1 MSEKRSC
8 CCGALPA
15 VWWWLLTVLGLALLF
30 WLMVSSRQNSVETDL
45 TARATDGLKAA
56 SLEAVQVNL
65 EQRGRDAQL
74 IGQVASD
81 AEREQAVKLVESTY
95 GVRVVENAIE
105 VLAPVAAATTVT
117 TAIPT
122 AESTVTAPT
131 AAATAEPTA
140 TAATAEPTATAPTA
154 TAATAEP
161 TATAAT
167 AEPTAT
173 AATAEPTATA
183 PTAAPRFALI
193 PQAGQWV
200 LQGALSSQAEVNQA
214 VASAEQIYGA
224 GNVINQLSVESVA
237 PAAWLAALSGLKD
250 SLMGIE
256 QAGLKFADNTFTLM
270 GSVGSEQAKADVLA
284 KVQQVLG
291 VNQLDNQLTVKLATL
306 TVTTTPTAEPAAPV
320 AASTVTTA
328 EASVNPADPASP
340 TAPAPVVLTT
350 EQQSCQDQ
358 INTVMTGKEILFE
371 TNQARIKQT
380 SLNLLSDIAKIVNQ
394 CKAVLADKLIRVGGH
409 TDNIGEDAYNQ
420 NLSQE
425 RADAVKVYLNQQGL
439 DLGLLQGIGYGE
451 TQPLASNDT
460 EQGRAQNRRISF
472 DIIQK

>member
-15 VWWWLLTVLGLALLF
+15 VGWWLLTVLGLALLF
-30 WLMVSSRQNSVETDL
+30 WLMVASRQNSVETDL

-56 SLEAVQVNL
+56 SLDAVQVNL
-65 EQRGRDAQL
+65 GQRGRDAQL
-74 IGQVASD
+74 TGQLASD
-81 AEREQAVKLVESTY
+81 AEREQAVKLVEATY
-95 GVRVVENAIE
+95 GVRVVDNAIE
-105 VLAPVAAATTVT
+105 VIAPVAAATTVT
-117 TAIPT
+117 TAPALAPPAEAT
-122 AESTVTAPT
+122 ATTTAPT
-131 AAATAEPTA
+131 TESTAAASTA
-140 TAATAEPTATAPTA
+140 TAAPASTAAASTA
-154 TAATAEP
+154 TAAPASTA
-161 TATAAT
+161 
-167 AEPTAT
+167 
-173 AATAEPTATA
+173 
-183 PTAAPRFALI
+183 TAAPRFALI

-224 GNVINQLSVESVA
+224 GNVINQLTVESVA
-237 PAAWLAALSGLKD
+237 PAAWLASLSGLKEV
-250 SLMGIE
+250 LMGIE
-256 QAGLKFADNTFTLM
+256 QAGLKFADNTFTLI

-291 VNQLDNQLTVKLATL
+291 VNQLDNQLTVKLAAL
-306 TVTTTPTAEPAAPV
+306 TVTPTPTAEPAAPAPV
-320 AASTVTTA
+320 SASTVTA
-328 EASVNPADPASP
+328 ASP
-340 TAPAPVVLTT
+340 TSPTTPAAVALTT

-358 INTVMTGKEILFE
+358 INTVMTGKEVLFE
-371 TNQARIKQT
+371 TNQARIKQA
-380 SLNLLSDIAKIVNQ
+380 SLSLLNDIAKIVNQ
-394 CKAVLADKLIRVGGH
+394 CKVVLADKLIRVGGH

-439 DLGLLQGIGYGE
+439 DLGLLQGVGYGE

>member
-1 MSEKRSC
+1 MSEKRPC

-15 VWWWLLTVLGLALLF
+15 VGWWLLTVLGLALLF
-30 WLMVSSRQNSVETDL
+30 WLMVASRQNSVETDL

-56 SLEAVQVNL
+56 SLDAVQVNL
-65 EQRGRDAQL
+65 GQRGRDAQL
-74 IGQVASD
+74 TGQLASD
-81 AEREQAVKLVESTY
+81 AEREQAVKLVEATY
-95 GVRVVENAIE
+95 GVRVVDNAIE
-105 VLAPVAAATTVT
+105 VMAPVAAATTVT
-117 TAIPT
+117 TAPALAPPAEAT
-122 AESTVTAPT
+122 ATTTTTAPT
-131 AAATAEPTA
+131 TESTAAASTT
-140 TAATAEPTATAPTA
+140 TAAPASTA
-154 TAATAEP
+154 
-161 TATAAT
+161 
-167 AEPTAT
+167 
-173 AATAEPTATA
+173 
-183 PTAAPRFALI
+183 TAAPRFALL

-224 GNVINQLSVESVA
+224 GNVINQLTVESVA
-237 PAAWLAALSGLKD
+237 PAAWLASLSGLKEV
-250 SLMGIE
+250 LMGIE
-256 QAGLKFADNTFTLM
+256 QAGLKFADNTVTLI

-291 VNQLDNQLTVKLATL
+291 VNQLDNQLTVKLAAL
-306 TVTTTPTAEPAAPV
+306 TVTTTPTAEPAAPASV
-320 AASTVTTA
+320 SASTVTA
-328 EASVNPADPASP
+328 ASP
-340 TAPAPVVLTT
+340 TSTTTPAAVVLTT

-358 INTVMTGKEILFE
+358 INTVMTGKEVLFE
-371 TNQARIKQT
+371 TNQARIKQA
-380 SLNLLSDIAKIVNQ
+380 SLSLLNDIAKIVNQ
-394 CKAVLADKLIRVGGH
+394 CKVVLADKLIRVGGH

-425 RADAVKVYLNQQGL
+425 RADAVKAYLNQQGL

>member
-15 VWWWLLTVLGLALLF
+15 VGWWLLTVLGLALLF
-30 WLMVSSRQNSVETDL
+30 WLMVASRQNSVETDL

-56 SLEAVQVNL
+56 SLDAVQVNL
-65 EQRGRDAQL
+65 GQRGRDAQL
-74 IGQVASD
+74 TGQLASD
-81 AEREQAVKLVESTY
+81 AEREQAVKLVEATY
-95 GVRVVENAIE
+95 GVRVVDNAIE
-105 VLAPVAAATTVT
+105 VIAPVAAATTVT
-117 TAIPT
+117 TAPALAPPAEAT
-122 AESTVTAPT
+122 ATTTAPT
-131 AAATAEPTA
+131 TESTAAASTA
-140 TAATAEPTATAPTA
+140 TAAPASTAAASTA
-154 TAATAEP
+154 TAAPASTA
-161 TATAAT
+161 
-167 AEPTAT
+167 
-173 AATAEPTATA
+173 
-183 PTAAPRFALI
+183 TAAPRFALI

-224 GNVINQLSVESVA
+224 GNVINQLTVESVA
-237 PAAWLAALSGLKD
+237 PAAWLASLSGLKEV
-250 SLMGIE
+250 LMGIE
-256 QAGLKFADNTFTLM
+256 QAGLKFADNTFTLI

-291 VNQLDNQLTVKLATL
+291 VNQLDNQLTVKLAAL
-306 TVTTTPTAEPAAPV
+306 TVTPTPTAEPAAPAPV
-320 AASTVTTA
+320 SASTVTA
-328 EASVNPADPASP
+328 ASP
-340 TAPAPVVLTT
+340 TSPTTPAAVALTT

-358 INTVMTGKEILFE
+358 INTVMTGKEVLFE
-371 TNQARIKQT
+371 TNQARIKQA
-380 SLNLLSDIAKIVNQ
+380 SLSLLNDIAKIVNQ
-394 CKAVLADKLIRVGGH
+394 CKVVLADKLIRVGGH